1 MMRIAVLCTA
11 LLVTTILFGTFSTAH
26 ARNRSSNGGVVL
38 VNGTS
43 SSGNVGTYEK
53 LRRILDTNDLLVKLS
68 APMQTLMD
76 GRRLAIEDIESI
88 RDAYAKLEYQTAE
101 GIIDQNQKRILG
113 SASGGDPLPP
123 LAELQLWRGLLAI
136 ADGDE
141 KKAVEFFRAALRFDP
156 TVSPDAN
163 FRKAPTV
170 QKILKQALKE
180 PATIGKLEIEL
191 EGEATF
197 SIDGGK
203 AQTVGKKITL
213 VTGLHIVSILQEGMK
228 PYLEI
233 VNINDGDTETIAPD
247 LDEETDEDRAAR
259 LVDDAANA
267 PPGKARLKKAN
278 EVAQLI
284 GRKKFLYIE
293 DMSDGHAKVRV
304 YDVSTARISNTVDL
318 DLEATDTQIRRRIIA
333 AINPENMIPV
343 QEVVLVDRR
352 SAEKKWYQKWYVWV
366 GAAAIVGGGAL
377 GVHYMTRD
385 PMSATGF

>member
-1 MMRIAVLCTA
+1 MTRIAVLCTA
-11 LLVTTILFGTFSTAH
+11 LLVTALLLDTSAH
-26 ARNRSSNGGVVL
+26 ARNRPVEGGVVL

-43 SSGNVGTYEK
+43 SSGHVATYEK

-68 APMQTLMD
+68 TPMQTLMD
-76 GRRLAIEDIESI
+76 GRRLAIEDLESI
-88 RDAYAKLEYQTAE
+88 RDAYAKLEYETALL
-101 GIIDQNQKRILG
+101 IIDQNQKRILG
-113 SASGGDPLPP
+113 SAGGGDPLRP
-123 LAELQLWRGLLAI
+123 LAALQLWRGLLAI

-141 KKAVEFFRAALRFDP
+141 AKAVEFFRAALRFDP

-180 PATIGKLEIEL
+180 PATTGKLDIEL
-191 EGEATF
+191 EGEAKV
-197 SIDGGK
+197 SINGGK
-203 AQTVGKKITL
+203 AQPVGKKITL

-233 VNINDGDTETIAPD
+233 VNIVDGETETIAPE
-247 LDEETDEDRAAR
+247 LDDETDEDRAAR

-293 DMSDGHAKVRV
+293 DMSDGRAKVRV
-304 YDVSTARISNTVDL
+304 YDVATARISNTVDL

-343 QEVVLVDRR
+343 QEVVLVDKR
-352 SAEKKWYQKWYVWV
+352 SREKKWYQKWYVWV

>member
-1 MMRIAVLCTA
+1 MTRIAVLCTA
-11 LLVTTILFGTFSTAH
+11 LLVTTILLGTSAH
-26 ARNRSSNGGVVL
+26 ARNRSADGGVVL

-43 SSGNVGTYEK
+43 SSGNVATYEK
-53 LRRILDTNDLLVKLS
+53 LRRILDTNDLLVRLS
-68 APMQTLMD
+68 TPMQTLMD
-76 GRRLAIEDIESI
+76 GRRLAIEDLESI
-88 RDAYAKLEYQTAE
+88 RDAYAKLEYETALL
-101 GIIDQNQKRILG
+101 IIDQNQKRILG
-113 SASGGDPLPP
+113 SAGGGDPLRP
-123 LAELQLWRGLLAI
+123 LAALQLWRGLLAI

-141 KKAVEFFRAALRFDP
+141 PKAVEFFRAALRFDP

-170 QKILKQALKE
+170 QKILRLALKE
-180 PATIGKLEIEL
+180 PSTTGKLEIEL
-191 EGEATF
+191 EGEAKV
-197 SIDGGK
+197 SINGGE
-203 AQTVGKKITL
+203 AQPVGKKITL

-233 VNINDGDTETIAPD
+233 VNIVDGETETIAPD

-318 DLEATDTQIRRRIIA
+318 DLDATDTQIRRRIIA

-343 QEVVLVDRR
+343 QEVVLVDKRGR
-352 SAEKKWYQKWYVWV
+352 EKKWYQKWYVWV
-366 GAAAIVGGGAL
+366 GAAALVGGGAL

-385 PMSATGF
+385 PVSAMGF

>member
-1 MMRIAVLCTA
+1 MTRIAVLCTA
-11 LLVTTILFGTFSTAH
+11 LLVTTLLLGTSAQ
-26 ARNRSSNGGVVL
+26 ARNRSVDGGVVL

-43 SSGNVGTYEK
+43 SSGNIATYEK

-68 APMQTLMD
+68 TPMQTLMD
-76 GRRLAIEDIESI
+76 GRRLAIEDLESI
-88 RDAYAKLEYQTAE
+88 RDAYAKLEYETALL
-101 GIIDQNQKRILG
+101 IIDQNQKRILG
-113 SASGGDPLPP
+113 SAGGGDPLRP
-123 LAELQLWRGLLAI
+123 LAALQLWRGLLAI
-136 ADGDE
+136 ADGE
-141 KKAVEFFRAALRFDP
+141 EAKAVEFFRAALRFDP

-180 PATIGKLEIEL
+180 PATTGKLEIEL
-191 EGEATF
+191 EGEAKV
-197 SIDGGK
+197 SINGGK
-203 AQTVGKKITL
+203 SQPVGKKITL

-233 VNINDGDTETIAPD
+233 VNIVEGETETIAPD

-304 YDVSTARISNTVDL
+304 YDVATARISNTVDL

-343 QEVVLVDRR
+343 QEVVLVDKR
-352 SAEKKWYQKWYVWV
+352 SREKKWYQKWYVWV